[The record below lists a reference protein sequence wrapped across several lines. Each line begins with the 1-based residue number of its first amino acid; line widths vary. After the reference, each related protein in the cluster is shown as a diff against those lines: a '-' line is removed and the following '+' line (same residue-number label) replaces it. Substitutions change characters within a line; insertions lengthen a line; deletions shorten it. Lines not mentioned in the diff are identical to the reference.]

1 MADTSSPLSAADI
14 NLVQQ
19 IVGCLLYYARGVDAT
34 LRPGIDHVSMEQTH
48 GTQRTMEKALRLL
61 AYGATFP
68 NATIVYYPSDMILKS
83 NVDGSYNS
91 ESDGRSRAAVY
102 SYCGRSA
109 DPSFVNGPIECISTV
124 IPTVVASAA
133 ETEYASLF
141 VGGKSLLPL
150 RYTLLDMNCIQPPT
164 EIITDN
170 VAAQGIATN
179 TCKQRRSK
187 SIDMRY
193 HWIRDRVGLK
203 DFVIT
208 WRPGTESIADYL
220 TKTQPIAMVLKMRKF
235 FVKECLPTFPTSRAH
250 SDFFSSG

>member
-1 MADTSSPLSAADI
+1 
-14 NLVQQ
+14 
-19 IVGCLLYYARGVDAT
+19 
-34 LRPGIDHVSMEQTH
+34 MEQTH
-48 GTQRTMEKALRLL
+48 GTQQTMEKALRLL

-68 NATIVYYPSDMILKS
+68 NATSDMILKS

-91 ESDGRSRAAVY
+91 EYDGRSRAAVY
-102 SYCGRSA
+102 SYCGQSS
-109 DPSFVNGPIECISTV
+109 DPSFVNSPIECISTV

-150 RYTLLDMNCIQPPT
+150 RYTLLGMNCIQPTT

-170 VAAQGIATN
+170 VTAQGIATN
-179 TCKQRRSK
+179 LNTLSYKQRRSK

-208 WRPGTESIADYL
+208 WRPGSESIADYL